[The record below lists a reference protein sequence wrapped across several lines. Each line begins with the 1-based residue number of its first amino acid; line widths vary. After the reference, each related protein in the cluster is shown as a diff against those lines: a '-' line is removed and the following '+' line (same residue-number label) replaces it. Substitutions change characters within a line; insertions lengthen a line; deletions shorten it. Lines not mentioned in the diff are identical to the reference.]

1 VWASV
6 LTNARPLQAPRPLPV
21 QPNLSPPITTVA
33 QALAYKAELQALA
46 PDVEF
51 LMTLYLNSALTPQD
65 IRDAKAAGIVGVK
78 SYPKGVT
85 TNSEGGIENYD
96 IYDPVFAAMEEHGLV
111 LNLHG
116 ELPSDHRNVRRAR
129 AAWHW
134 FSSDPVADHLST
146 PRASVAAC
154 VVRTRAS

>member
-1 VWASV
+1 M
-6 LTNARPLQAPRPLPV
+6 
-21 QPNLSPPITTVA
+21 A

-65 IRDAKAAGIVGVK
+65 IRDAKAAGIVGIK

-96 IYDPVFAAMEEHGLV
+96 VYDPVFAAMEEHGLI

-116 ELPSDHRNVRRAR
+116 ELPSDHRNVRLA
-129 AAWHW
+129 
-134 FSSDPVADHLST
+134 
-146 PRASVAAC
+146 
-154 VVRTRAS
+154 